1 MNCPDCGKEMSIKS
15 LSRHEM
21 YYCQG
26 KPRRSKDEVSKES
39 DQLSDIIMKG
49 AENAF
54 IIKVKPW
61 LDFTEEETQSM
72 RSRVT
77 RLIKVTLS
85 IPNYK
90 RSKMEVCSG
99 CGQEFDKNYLS
110 KHQQL
115 YCKGRQIKF

>member
-15 LSRHEM
+15 LYKHKM
-21 YYCQG
+21 KYCQG
-26 KPRRSKDEVSKES
+26 KPRRSKDDVSEES

-54 IIKVKPW
+54 IIKDKPW
-61 LDFTEEETQSM
+61 LYFTEEETQSM

-77 RLIKVTLS
+77 RWIRVTLS

-90 RSKMEVCSG
+90 RSSRGVCSG
-99 CGQEFDKNYLS
+99 CGQEFDKHYLS

-115 YCKGRQIKF
+115 YCKGRQRKF

>member
-1 MNCPDCGKEMSIKS
+1 MSIKF
-15 LSRHEM
+15 LPRHKM
-21 YYCQG
+21 SNCQG
-26 KPRRSKDEVSKES
+26 KPRRSKDEVSEES

-54 IIKVKPW
+54 IIKDKPW
-61 LDFTEEETQSM
+61 LYFTEEETQSM

-99 CGQEFDKNYLS
+99 CGKEMLKSSIRL
-110 KHQQL
+110 HQKL
-115 YCKGRQIKF
+115 HCKGRQIEL